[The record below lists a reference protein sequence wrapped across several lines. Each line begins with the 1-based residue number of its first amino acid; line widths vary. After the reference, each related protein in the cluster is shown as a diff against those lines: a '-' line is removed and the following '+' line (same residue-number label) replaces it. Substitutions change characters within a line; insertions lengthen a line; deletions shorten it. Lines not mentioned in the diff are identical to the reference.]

1 MAGSGSGK
9 SELIKVLLLQYLRK
23 KERKETLILLD
34 PHGDIATQAAH
45 FKEHKQGSNLIFIDP
60 NLKEGFTPIINPL
73 EMGDNQSPEEI
84 NYMAECLTEV
94 FKEIVGAE
102 SSLTANMETL
112 LKAVL
117 TVLLMRKG
125 STLKDLQT
133 FLRDGENEELLAF
146 AIQYS
151 PKGQRHFFQS
161 AFCDRNYTPTKN
173 ALYTKIQSLL
183 NSQTFYNLT
192 IGKSTINLRE
202 AMDSRKTLIFNLSK
216 GVIGQQTS
224 PAFGRFI
231 VGMLQGFAFQR
242 QKIPEHQR
250 VPTHI
255 FIDEFQNFITP
266 SIKTI
271 LDEARKYALH
281 LTLAQQFYGQDT
293 SPNLRGAIL
302 NNTVVKIAGTGE
314 GTSLEAVAKFMTG
327 ASKEELQNCEMGSFY
342 LKVKKQRGFLNFI
355 FGDEYARLFRVT
367 TSFLGFRNA
376 MTAKQWENVKTSQL
390 EQYYKPIACENS
402 PLIRS
407 EVINPEELIKSSETL
422 IFKHLKEQPI
432 NAKLAL

>member
-1 MAGSGSGK
+1 M
-9 SELIKVLLLQYLRK
+9 LQYLK
-23 KERKETLILLD
+23 KKDRKETLILLD
-34 PHGDIATQAAH
+34 PHGDIATQVAR
-45 FKEHKQGSNLIFIDP
+45 FKEHRAGDNLILIDP
-60 NLKEGFTPIINPL
+60 SLKKGFTPCINPL
-73 EMGDNQSPEEI
+73 DMGSNSTPEEI

-117 TVLLMRKG
+117 TVLLIREG

-133 FLRDGENEELLAF
+133 FLRDEENEELIAF
-146 AIQYS
+146 AIQHS
-151 PKGQRHFFQS
+151 PKGQRHFFES
-161 AFCDRNYTPTKN
+161 AFYDRNYTATKN

-192 IGKSTINLRE
+192 IGKSTIDLRE
-202 AMDSRKTLIFNLSK
+202 AMNSRKTIVFNLSK

-242 QKIPEHQR
+242 QSTPEYKR

-302 NNTVVKIAGTGE
+302 NNTAVKIAGTGE
-314 GTSLEAVAKFMTG
+314 GASLNEISKFMTG
-327 ASKEELQNCEMGSFY
+327 ATKEELQNCEMGSFY

-355 FGDEYARLFRVT
+355 FSNEYAHLFRVT
-367 TSFLGFRNA
+367 TSFLGFRHS
-376 MTAKQWENVKTSQL
+376 MKSEQWEGVKDYQL
-390 EQYYKPIACENS
+390 KHYYAPIGGEKPPVTVEQGITHLETIKPPQNANFH
-402 PLIRS
+402 PLREKGI
-407 EVINPEELIKSSETL
+407 VP
-422 IFKHLKEQPI
+422 
-432 NAKLAL
+432 KLPL